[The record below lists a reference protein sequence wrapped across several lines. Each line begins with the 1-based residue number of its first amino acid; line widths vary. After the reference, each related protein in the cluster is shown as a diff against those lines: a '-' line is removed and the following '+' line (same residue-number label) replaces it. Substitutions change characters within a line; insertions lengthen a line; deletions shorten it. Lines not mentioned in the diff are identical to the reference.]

1 MATNKN
7 LATGSALFTGLACVW
22 LAGCTPSAP
31 ELFNQGERLVRS
43 GKFADAIQKYE
54 AARGLQPRSALI
66 WNQLGLAY
74 HSAGRANDAAQAYGQ
89 ALQLDRNLVAA
100 RFNLGN
106 LQLEQN
112 NLTGA
117 LNELTAFVSLQPNNA
132 EGWIKLGIAHSRA
145 RRFDDAE
152 RCLSQ
157 AARMVPKHP
166 EPMNGLGVVQM
177 QRKRYREAVPYFDS
191 ALRLAN
197 NYPPALLN
205 LALLNHHHFNN
216 RPVALE
222 KYHAYLATQPPP
234 ANWNAV
240 NEIARALDTELHPPA
255 KPAPVPQV
263 ATTTPLAPPTPLVN
277 TPPITNPAG
286 KTSAPPVVILTLVT
300 NRGTNLVAKATPVP
314 SQPIGL
320 PAATRKIEVVELPDD
335 PAIKPAQQPKST
347 PPPMPAPEVKIV
359 AAEPEPASFPETA
372 PTKTEKRGF
381 FQKLNPV
388 RWFGSDGAKTKD
400 EKRGA
405 TTVKYTTNSRVIPK
419 SAAAPIVAAPS
430 SRSGGTVT
438 QVAST
443 ANTAAPAEVQSTAY
457 EYQRPPPPAFGN
469 REEADKF
476 FAAGLKAHQAG
487 KLTSAVT
494 EYLAATQADPSY
506 FEAYYNL
513 GLAAYDLDHLVR
525 SLSAY
530 ETALS
535 IKPTDVNARYNFA
548 LALRKA
554 GHNRDA
560 AAELETLLS
569 DQPAEARAHLA
580 LGNLY
585 AQQLA
590 QPKKAREHYLKVL
603 SLDPR
608 TSQAAD
614 IRYWLSAHP

>member
-1 MATNKN
+1 MATNKKSPMGRVL
-7 LATGSALFTGLACVW
+7 LAGMACAW

-31 ELFNQGERLVRS
+31 ELVQQGERLQRD
-43 GKFADAIQKYE
+43 GKFADAIPKYE
-54 AARGLQPRSALI
+54 AARALMPQSALI

-74 HSAGRANDAAQAYGQ
+74 HHVGRINDAVQAYRQ

-106 LQLEQN
+106 LHLEQT
-112 NLTGA
+112 NLTAA

-132 EGWIKLGIAHSRA
+132 DGWIRLGAAHSRA

-166 EPMNGLGVVQM
+166 EPMNGLGVVQW
-177 QRKRYREAVPYFDS
+177 QRRRYRDAAAYFDS
-191 ALRLAN
+191 AVRLSP

-205 LALLNHHHFNN
+205 LAILNHLYLNN

-222 KYHAYLATQPPP
+222 KYRAYLAIQPQQ
-234 ANWNAV
+234 ANWAAV
-240 NEIARALDTELHPPA
+240 NDTAHALDLELHPPA
-255 KPAPVPQV
+255 KPVPVLTQTAPVMQPTQV
-263 ATTTPLAPPTPLVN
+263 VN
-277 TPPITNPAG
+277 TVAVSIPPV
-286 KTSAPPVVILTLVT
+286 KTSTPPVAVALAT
-300 NRGTNLVAKATPVP
+300 NRSTNVVAKVAAPAT
-314 SQPIGL
+314 QPLGL
-320 PAATRKIEVVELPDD
+320 PAVTRKVEVVQLPDE
-335 PAIKPAQQPKST
+335 PAIKPAQQPKTT
-347 PPPMPAPEVKIV
+347 PPPAPVQTASVSTPTPEAPPSSGRIEMP
-359 AAEPEPASFPETA
+359 
-372 PTKTEKRGF
+372 PTKPEKRGF

-388 RWFGSDGAKTKD
+388 RWFGSDSPKTN
-400 EKRGA
+400 RVSA
-405 TTVKYTTNSRVIPK
+405 PVQYTTNSRVVAK
-419 SAAAPIVAAPS
+419 NVDGPIVTAPS
-430 SRSGGTVT
+430 ETAPAL
-438 QVAST
+438 VAST
-443 ANTAAPAEVQSTAY
+443 TPLPAVPEVKSTPY
-457 EYQRPPPPAFGN
+457 QYQRPPAPAFGN
-469 REEADKF
+469 REEADKY
-476 FAAGLKAHQAG
+476 FAAGLKAHQGG
-487 KLTSAVT
+487 KLTAAVT

-530 ETALS
+530 EMALS

-554 GHNRDA
+554 GHPRDA
-560 AAELETLLS
+560 AKELETLLS
-569 DQPAEARAHLA
+569 ENPNEARAHLA

-585 AQQLA
+585 AQQLFLT
-590 QPKKAREHYLKVL
+590 QKAREHYLKVL

-608 TSQAAD
+608 NAQAAD